1 MDAGQCRRLQGP
13 LHLTKFK
20 GGQSNPTYK
29 IEAPS
34 GQLCAAPQAFWA
46 AAPVSACG
54 RSRIQGAI
62 AGLYPTG
69 FPVARQYGLCTD
81 ENVIGSWF
89 YVMGMVDGRTIW
101 DGAMP
106 DASGPDERRATL
118 LR

>member
-1 MDAGQCRRLQGP
+1 MSRAFKARCT
-13 LHLTKFK
+13 LTKFK

-34 GQLCAAPQAFWA
+34 GNYVLRRKPFGRCCRAPMRLTAN
-46 AAPVSACG
+46 SRCRRAC
-54 RSRIQGAI
+54 R
-62 AGLYPTG
+62 TG

-81 ENVIGSWF
+81 ESVVGSWF

-106 DASGPDERRATL
+106 NDTPGISRAKPIS
-118 LR
+118 R